1 MQLYYIKI
9 WHNCLLLSLLNCF
22 SGNKLLTEISKVVPT
37 SVPGAL
43 LKLGAT
49 STMLP
54 RFLTSV
60 RIFNAPVSFV
70 QFAISSIVFSQTSSG
85 VKSSFCG
92 PFCSQCIFGFP
103 VNCVWLTTEALS
115 LKSSLPLY
123 YTALITLVANRE
135 YTPLPSAECHSLQLP
150 YPFVHR
156 HDLMS
161 SQVFIIN
168 LSPCITK
175 AEFIFTALGILNVSQ
190 TKLNYVE
197 SLNIKTTSF
206 YSLRVFE
213 QASLKSGGNLSDS
226 HFYNL

>member
-1 MQLYYIKI
+1 
-9 WHNCLLLSLLNCF
+9 
-22 SGNKLLTEISKVVPT
+22 
-37 SVPGAL
+37 
-43 LKLGAT
+43 
-49 STMLP
+49 MLP

-70 QFAISSIVFSQTSSG
+70 QFAISSIVFSQTYSG

-92 PFCSQCIFGFP
+92 PFCSQCIFGSP
-103 VNCVWLTTEALS
+103 INCDTLTTVALS
-115 LKSSLPLY
+115 LKSSLPPY
-123 YTALITLVANRE
+123 YTALITLVGNRE
-135 YTPLPSAECHSLQLP
+135 YTPLPSAECHSSLHLP